1 VIRFNRVAL
10 IIACLFCAADTC
22 CRGAV
27 ADDADLLDVADL
39 RIRDPFVVTDVPN
52 ARYIMVAHMSDRRSG
67 TKGWQCYTS
76 QDLRHWRAPVTVYTP
91 PAGFWADRDF
101 WAPEI
106 HAYRGKFYLFG
117 TVSAEHAK
125 RGTQVFAADGPLGPF
140 QARTDRAATPHD
152 WMALDGTLHVE
163 NNHPWMVFCH
173 EWVQIS
179 DGTMN
184 AVRLAED
191 LSKPVGEP
199 IQLFRASD
207 APWCRPVQPGKYVTD
222 GPCFYRLKTGPL
234 LMLWSSFGGRGYAV
248 GVARSVSGT
257 VLGPWTQD
265 RQPLYE
271 GGGHCMIFPSLE
283 GRPMLVLHAPND
295 SPKERARFFEVHEEP
310 DTVRLQAVVWQEDH
324 D

>member
-1 VIRFNRVAL
+1 M
-10 IIACLFCAADTC
+10 
-22 CRGAV
+22 

-39 RIRDPFVVTDVPN
+39 RIRDPFVVTDVAN
-52 ARYIMVAHMSDRRSG
+52 GRYVMVASMSNRQRG
-67 TKGWQCYTS
+67 GKGWECCTS
-76 QDLRHWRAPVTVYTP
+76 KDLRHWRAPVTVFTP

-117 TVSAEHAK
+117 TLSAEHAK
-125 RGTQVFAADGPLGPF
+125 RGTQVFVADAPLGPF
-140 QARTDRAATPHD
+140 RAQTDRAATPHD

-163 NNHPWMVFCH
+163 NNQPWMVFCH
-173 EWVQIS
+173 EWVQIG

-184 AVRLAED
+184 AVRLADD

-199 IQLFRASD
+199 ILLFRASD

-222 GPCFYRLKTGPL
+222 GPCFYRLKAGPL
-234 LMLWSSFGGRGYAV
+234 LMLWSSSGERGYAV
-248 GVARSVSGT
+248 GVARSVNAT
-257 VLGPWTQD
+257 IQGPWTQD

-310 DTVRLQAVVWQEDH
+310 PDTVRLQAVVWQENH
-324 D
+324 H